1 MAFREGWRVIELASV
16 IRDLRDELERAVVAG
31 EGEALRFELGPIELE
46 VSVAIEVGAQAGAK
60 VRFWVVG
67 LDSQGSMDRA
77 STQRIKLIL
86 SPKLGASDVSP
97 LISGDA
103 RSAER

>member
-1 MAFREGWRVIELASV
+1 MAFRERWRVIELASV

-60 VRFWVVG
+60 VHFWVVG

-86 SPKLGASDVSP
+86 SPKLGASDISP

-103 RSAER
+103 YSAER